1 MIKTLLGQVGE
12 YKKDSILTP
21 VFTAAEVFMEILI
34 PFVTAKII
42 DEGINGQD
50 MSKVYMYGGLMLVLA
65 FLSLFFGVMA
75 GKFAASASTGF
86 ACNLREGM
94 YRNVQ
99 EFSFTNIDKFSTA
112 SLITRMTTDVTNVQ
126 NAYQMLIRIA
136 VRAPLMLICSM
147 IMCFTIN
154 VELSLIFV
162 AALVVLGFGLF
173 FIIFKVTP
181 IFDEVFRNYDNLNAS
196 VQENV
201 SAIRVVK
208 AFVREG
214 YEDKKFGKAAEVLA
228 ELSIKAESLL
238 AFNNPIMMFV
248 IFTCMMLLSWI
259 GAHFIVS
266 GSMTTGNLTS
276 LFSYVMSMMMSL
288 MMLSMVFVMISMS
301 MASMRR
307 ISEVLEETSTMTNP
321 DEPIMEVPDGRIDFN
336 HVDFVYKAGSVEDT
350 LKDIDIHIKSG
361 ETVGVIGGTGCGKST
376 FVNLISRLYDVKPDS
391 GSVCVG
397 GHDVRDYD
405 MEVIRNEVAVVLQK
419 NVLFSGTILDNL
431 RWGKADATENECR
444 EVCELACADEFIDR
458 MPDGYNTWIEQG
470 GSNVSGGQKQRLC
483 IARALLKSPKVLILD
498 DSTSAVDTATD
509 AKIRQAFATKIPNTT
524 KIIISQRISSVQDAD
539 RIIVL
544 DNGMVS
550 GFDTHENLLRNN
562 TIYKEI
568 YDVQMSGG
576 GDFDEKMN

>member
-1 MIKTLLGQVGE
+1 
-12 YKKDSILTP
+12 
-21 VFTAAEVFMEILI
+21 
-34 PFVTAKII
+34 
-42 DEGINGQD
+42 
-50 MSKVYMYGGLMLVLA
+50 MLVLA

-154 VELSLIFV
+154 VELSLVFV
-162 AALVVLGFGLF
+162 AALVVLAFGLF

-208 AFVREG
+208 AFVREE

-288 MMLSMVFVMISMS
+288 MMQI
-301 MASMRR
+301 
-307 ISEVLEETSTMTNP
+307 
-321 DEPIMEVPDGRIDFN
+321 GRA
-336 HVDFVYKAGSVEDT
+336 HV
-350 LKDIDIHIKSG
+350 
-361 ETVGVIGGTGCGKST
+361 
-376 FVNLISRLYDVKPDS
+376 
-391 GSVCVG
+391 
-397 GHDVRDYD
+397 
-405 MEVIRNEVAVVLQK
+405 
-419 NVLFSGTILDNL
+419 
-431 RWGKADATENECR
+431 
-444 EVCELACADEFIDR
+444 
-458 MPDGYNTWIEQG
+458 
-470 GSNVSGGQKQRLC
+470 
-483 IARALLKSPKVLILD
+483 
-498 DSTSAVDTATD
+498 
-509 AKIRQAFATKIPNTT
+509 
-524 KIIISQRISSVQDAD
+524 
-539 RIIVL
+539 
-544 DNGMVS
+544 
-550 GFDTHENLLRNN
+550 
-562 TIYKEI
+562 
-568 YDVQMSGG
+568 
-576 GDFDEKMN
+576 